1 MGIWGRNQL
10 RRSQGSNLISTATC
24 DRTKSEHGVGMSVH
38 LFGGTWTER
47 KLSVVRRYLE
57 MYAKALKNQSF
68 QRVYIDAFAGTGDRT
83 DKRRATLPLL
93 DLPEFDAVAKGSARL
108 ALEVEPPFHR
118 YILIE
123 RATRRASELAALKS
137 EFPSRKI
144 EIINADANEA
154 IAAVCR
160 ETSWSGTRG
169 VVFLDPYGLQ
179 VTWDTLVAI
188 AQTKALDVWVLFPSG
203 MGLNRL
209 LTKSGDIPQ
218 EWQETLDRS
227 LGTDEWR
234 SAFYRSEEEPDLFA
248 GQRSKTVK
256 DADPAKL
263 EKYYLDRLRT
273 IFPTVM
279 NKSIRLTNSKD
290 QTMYLLCF
298 ACANPS
304 PKARALVSRLAASAA
319 KA

>member
-1 MGIWGRNQL
+1 
-10 RRSQGSNLISTATC
+10 
-24 DRTKSEHGVGMSVH
+24 MSVH
-38 LFGGTWTER
+38 SFGGAWTER

-57 MYAKALKNQSF
+57 MYAQALKNQAF
-68 QRVYIDAFAGTGDRT
+68 QRIYIDAFAGTGDRT
-83 DKRRATLPLL
+83 DKRRETLPLL
-93 DLPEFDAVAKGSARL
+93 DLPEFEEVAKGSARL

-118 YILIE
+118 YVLIE
-123 RATRRASELAALKS
+123 RATRRASELTALKS
-137 EFPSRKI
+137 EYPAREI
-144 EIINADANEA
+144 EIINDDANDA
-154 IAAVCR
+154 IAALCKATNWR
-160 ETSWSGTRG
+160 ATRG

-188 AQTKALDVWVLFPSG
+188 ARTKALDIWILFPSG

-209 LTKSGDIPQ
+209 LTKSGDIRP

-227 LGTDEWR
+227 LGTKEWR
-234 SAFYRSEEEPDLFA
+234 SAFYRTEEDPDLFE

-256 DADPAKL
+256 DADPMKL
-263 EKYYLDRLRT
+263 EKFYLNRLRT
-273 IFPTVM
+273 IFTTVM
-279 NKSIRLTNSKD
+279 NTSVRLTNSKD

-304 PKARALVSRLAASAA
+304 PKAKALVSRLAGSAT

>member
-1 MGIWGRNQL
+1 M
-10 RRSQGSNLISTATC
+10 A
-24 DRTKSEHGVGMSVH
+24 H
-38 LFGGTWTER
+38 LFGGPWTQR
-47 KLSVVRRYLE
+47 KLGVVREYLRL
-57 MYAKALKNQSF
+57 YATALKNQSF
-68 QRVYIDAFAGTGDRT
+68 QRIYIDAFAGTGDRT
-83 DKRRATLPLL
+83 EKRRESLPLL
-93 DLPEFDAVAKGSARL
+93 ELPEFDAVAKGSARL

-123 RATRRASELAALKS
+123 RATRRASELTVLQT
-137 EFPSRKI
+137 EFPNRNI
-144 EIINADANEA
+144 EIINDDANNA
-154 IAAVCR
+154 IAEVCKT
-160 ETSWSGTRG
+160 TSWRGTRG

-188 AQTKALDVWVLFPSG
+188 ARTKALDVWVLFPSG

-209 LTKSGDIPQ
+209 LTKSGDIPE

-227 LGTDEWR
+227 LGTNEWR

-256 DADPAKL
+256 DADPVKL
-263 EKYYLDRLRT
+263 EKFYLERLRT

-279 NKSIRLTNSKD
+279 SKSIRLTNSKD

-304 PKARALVSRLAASAA
+304 LKAKALVTKLSSSAA

>member
-1 MGIWGRNQL
+1 MP
-10 RRSQGSNLISTATC
+10 
-24 DRTKSEHGVGMSVH
+24 VH
-38 LFGGTWTER
+38 SFGGAWTER

-57 MYAKALKNQSF
+57 IYAQALKNQPF
-68 QRVYIDAFAGTGDRT
+68 QRVYIDAFAGTGGRT
-83 DKRRATLPLL
+83 EKRRETLPLL
-93 DLPEFDAVAKGSARL
+93 DLPEFEAIRKGSARL

-123 RATRRASELAALKS
+123 RATRRASELTALKS
-137 EFPSRKI
+137 EFPTRQI
-144 EIINADANEA
+144 EIINDDANDA
-154 IAAVCR
+154 IAALCTTTNWR
-160 ETSWSGTRG
+160 NTRG

-188 AQTKALDVWVLFPSG
+188 GGSKALDVWVLFPSG

-209 LTKSGDIPQ
+209 LTKSGDIPE

-227 LGTDEWR
+227 LGTNEWR
-234 SAFYRSEEEPDLFA
+234 SAFYRSEEEADLFT
-248 GQRSKTVK
+248 GPRSKIVK
-256 DADPAKL
+256 DADPMKL
-263 EKYYLDRLRT
+263 EKFYLERLQT

-279 NKSIRLTNSKD
+279 SNSVRLTNSKD

-304 PKARALVSRLAASAA
+304 PKAKALVTRLSSAAA

>member
-1 MGIWGRNQL
+1 M
-10 RRSQGSNLISTATC
+10 
-24 DRTKSEHGVGMSVH
+24 VH
-38 LFGGTWTER
+38 SFGGPWNQR
-47 KLSVVRRYLE
+47 KLGVVREYLKL
-57 MYAKALKNQSF
+57 YATALKNQSF
-68 QRVYIDAFAGTGDRT
+68 HRIYIDAFAGTGDRT
-83 DKRRATLPLL
+83 DKRRETLPLL

-123 RATRRASELAALKS
+123 RATRRASELTGLKT
-137 EFPSRKI
+137 EFPSRNV
-144 EIINADANEA
+144 EIINADANDA
-154 IAAVCR
+154 IAELC
-160 ETSWSGTRG
+160 ETTSWPGTRG

-188 AQTKALDVWVLFPSG
+188 ARTEALDVWILFPSG

-209 LTKSGDIPQ
+209 LTKSGDIRP

-227 LGTDEWR
+227 LGTKEWR
-234 SAFYRSEEEPDLFA
+234 SAFYRSEEDDDLFD
-248 GQRSKTVK
+248 GPRSKTVK
-256 DADPAKL
+256 DANPMKL
-263 EKYYLDRLRT
+263 EKFYLDRLRT

-279 NKSIRLTNSKD
+279 SKCVRLTNSKD

-298 ACANPS
+298 ASANPS
-304 PKARALVSRLAASAA
+304 PKVKALAARLAGWAT

>member
-1 MGIWGRNQL
+1 M
-10 RRSQGSNLISTATC
+10 
-24 DRTKSEHGVGMSVH
+24 VH
-38 LFGGTWTER
+38 SFGGPWTQR
-47 KLSVVRRYLE
+47 KLGVVREYLKL
-57 MYAKALKNQSF
+57 YATALKNQSF
-68 QRVYIDAFAGTGDRT
+68 QRIYIDAFAGTGDRT
-83 DKRRATLPLL
+83 DKRRETLPLL

-118 YILIE
+118 YVLIE
-123 RATRRASELAALKS
+123 RATRRASELTGLKT
-137 EFPSRKI
+137 EFPSRNV
-144 EIINADANEA
+144 EIINADANDA
-154 IAAVCR
+154 IAELC
-160 ETSWSGTRG
+160 ETTSWPGTRG

-188 AQTKALDVWVLFPSG
+188 ARTEALDVWILFPSG

-209 LTKSGDIPQ
+209 LTKSGDIRP

-227 LGTDEWR
+227 LGTKEWR
-234 SAFYRSEEEPDLFA
+234 SAFYRTEEDPDLFE

-263 EKYYLDRLRT
+263 ERFYLDRLRT

-279 NKSIRLTNSKD
+279 NTCVRLTNSKD

-304 PKARALVSRLAASAA
+304 PKAKALVTRLAGSAA